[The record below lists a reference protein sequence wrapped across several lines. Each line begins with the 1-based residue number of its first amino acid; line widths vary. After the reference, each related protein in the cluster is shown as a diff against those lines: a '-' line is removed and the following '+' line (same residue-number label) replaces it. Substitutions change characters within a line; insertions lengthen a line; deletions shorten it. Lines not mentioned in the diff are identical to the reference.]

1 MAMTKE
7 AWPECIL
14 QHMQADVCKE
24 FIDTEIATLFTGS
37 DRYIR
42 SYIKQKRD
50 EADEWYNV
58 IDIVMDDNN
67 LVIGED
73 GDGVVH
79 YAL

>member
-1 MAMTKE
+1 MTKE
-7 AWPECIL
+7 AWPECMA

-24 FIDTEIATLFTGS
+24 FIDTEIATQFTDS
-37 DRYIR
+37 DRYIK